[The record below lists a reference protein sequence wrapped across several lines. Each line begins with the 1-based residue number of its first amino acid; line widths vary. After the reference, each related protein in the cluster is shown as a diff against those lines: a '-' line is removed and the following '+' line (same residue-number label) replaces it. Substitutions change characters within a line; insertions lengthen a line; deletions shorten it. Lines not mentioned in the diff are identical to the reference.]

1 MNTIEEC
8 LRHYASVQPGK
19 TALKC
24 GNESLSYGKLYDL
37 ACREALALHGSAQSL
52 VPVVASPDMKFVVS
66 YLATHLAG
74 CTAVPLDK
82 ATTPQRLEQAKAL
95 FRDKTAPQ
103 GVADVLFTTGTT
115 GKQKGV
121 MVSHMTI
128 AANAENLAEAQEF
141 NDDITFVVCGPLNH
155 IGSLS
160 KLYPSIAVGATL
172 HIIDGLK
179 DMDGFFRAI
188 DGAQAKAASFLVPAS
203 IRMLMTFA
211 EHEIAAR
218 AAKIDFIETGAA
230 PMPLA
235 DMQQFCSLLPHSRL
249 YNTYASTETGIIS
262 SFNYNAGE
270 CLAGCLGAPMK
281 HSSIKI
287 TADGRV
293 ACMGDTL
300 MSGYWED
307 DELTHAVMPDG
318 HTVVTNDSGY
328 IDAFGRLRLSGR
340 NDDVINVG
348 GYKVAPTDVED
359 AAMGFAAVR
368 DCVCVAASHPVVGT
382 VVKLLVV
389 ADGKLNCRELA
400 KYLKTKLD
408 AYQCPCMIEQVDS
421 VNRTF
426 NGKIDRKS
434 YRNGN
439 H

>member
-1 MNTIEEC
+1 MNTLEEH

-24 GNESLSYGKLYDL
+24 GNESLSYAKLYAL
-37 ACREALALHGSAQSL
+37 ACREATALRSAQKL
-52 VPVVASPDMKFVVS
+52 VPIVAIPGMEFVVS
-66 YLATHLAG
+66 YLAAHIAG

-82 ATTPQRLEQAKAL
+82 ATTPQRLEQIKAML
-95 FRDKTAPQ
+95 LGKAAPQ

-121 MVSHMTI
+121 MVSHKAI
-128 AANAENLAEAQEF
+128 AANAENLAEAQAF
-141 NDDITFVVCGPLNH
+141 GNDLTFVVCGPLNH

-160 KLYPSIAVGATL
+160 KLYPTIAVGATL

-179 DMDGFFRAI
+179 DMDAFFRAI
-188 DGAQAKAASFLVPAS
+188 DAAPAKAASFLVPTS
-203 IRMLMTFA
+203 IRMLMAFA
-211 EHEIAAR
+211 EREIAAR
-218 AAKIDFIETGAA
+218 SAKIDFIETGAA

-249 YNTYASTETGIIS
+249 YNTYASTETGIVAT
-262 SFNYNAGE
+262 FNYNGGE
-270 CLAGCLGAPMK
+270 CIAGCLGAPMR
-281 HSSIKI
+281 HSAIKI

-293 ACMGDTL
+293 ACTGDTL

-307 DELTHAVMPDG
+307 DELTRSVMPGG

-328 IDAFGRLRLSGR
+328 IDSCGRLRLSGR

-359 AAMGFAAVR
+359 AAMTSPPVR
-368 DCVCVAASHPVVGT
+368 DCVCIAANHPVVGT

-400 KYLKTKLD
+400 KHLKTLLEP
-408 AYQCPCMIEQVDS
+408 YQCPSMIEQVES

-439 H
+439 S

>member
-1 MNTIEEC
+1 MKTIEEC

-24 GNESLSYGKLYDL
+24 GNESLSYAKLYAL
-37 ACREALALHGSAQSL
+37 ACREAAALRGGQSL

-82 ATTPQRLEQAKAL
+82 ATTPQRLEQAKAM
-95 FRDKTAPQ
+95 FRGKTAPQ
-103 GVADVLFTTGTT
+103 DVADVLFTTGTT

-121 MVSHMTI
+121 MVSHKAI

-141 NDDITFVVCGPLNH
+141 NDDLTFVVCGPLNH

-188 DGAQAKAASFLVPAS
+188 DGAHAKAASFLVPAS

-211 EHEIAAR
+211 EREIAAR

-249 YNTYASTETGIIS
+249 YNTYASTETGIIAT
-262 SFNYNAGE
+262 FNYNAGE

-281 HSSIKI
+281 HSLIEI
-287 TADGRV
+287 TTDGRV

-307 DELTHAVMPDG
+307 DELTHAAMPDG
-318 HTVVTNDSGY
+318 DTVVTNDSGY
-328 IDAFGRLRLSGR
+328 IDSSGRLRLSGR

-348 GYKVAPTDVED
+348 GYKVAPTDVEN

-400 KYLKTKLD
+400 KYLKTRLE
-408 AYQCPCMIEQVDS
+408 AYQCPNMIEQVDS

-439 H
+439 S

>member
-1 MNTIEEC
+1 MNTLEEH

-24 GNESLSYGKLYDL
+24 GNESLSYGKLYEL
-37 ACREALALHGSAQSL
+37 ACREAAALRGGQRL
-52 VPVVASPDMKFVVS
+52 VPIVAIPGMGFVVS
-66 YLATHLAG
+66 YLAVHIAG

-82 ATTPQRLEQAKAL
+82 ATTPQRLKQTKAQL
-95 FRDKTAPQ
+95 RGKAAPQ
-103 GVADVLFTTGTT
+103 DVADVLFTTGTT

-121 MVSHMTI
+121 MVSHKAI
-128 AANAENLAEAQEF
+128 AANAENLAEAQAF
-141 NDDITFVVCGPLNH
+141 GNDLTFVVCGPLNH

-160 KLYPSIAVGATL
+160 KLYPTIAVGATL

-179 DMDGFFRAI
+179 DMDAFFRAI
-188 DGAQAKAASFLVPAS
+188 DAAPAKAASFLVPTS
-203 IRMLMTFA
+203 IRMLMAFA
-211 EHEIAAR
+211 ECEIAAR
-218 AAKIDFIETGAA
+218 SAKIDFIETGAA

-249 YNTYASTETGIIS
+249 YNTYASTETGIVAT
-262 SFNYNAGE
+262 FNYNGGE
-270 CLAGCLGAPMK
+270 CIAGCLGAPMR
-281 HSSIKI
+281 HSAIKI

-293 ACMGDTL
+293 ACTGDTL

-307 DELTHAVMPDG
+307 DELTHSVMPGG

-328 IDAFGRLRLSGR
+328 IDSCGRLRLSGR

-359 AAMGFAAVR
+359 AAMTFPSVR
-368 DCVCVAASHPVVGT
+368 DCVCIAANHPVVGT

-400 KYLKTKLD
+400 KHLKTLLEP
-408 AYQCPCMIEQVDS
+408 YQCPSMIEQVES

-439 H
+439 S